1 MTART
6 ATPLATL
13 ARRLRTG
20 AALPIAVVLLAGA
33 SATPAEAHCS
43 ISDKVETCSGELTG
57 GPIKHTE
64 DGVEKLTISGL
75 TADFVAPSD
84 TTDPLIWLDIP
95 AVDPENKKD
104 WWGKDGPDGHSL
116 EATISLDTGHVL
128 GGKSGIEM
136 LSHGSTGNDGEYVEH
151 FDKHTTG
158 GDAGDGGKGGDVTLT
173 LKSAGGGGKIG
184 ALQVSGGDEDSFAIK
199 AGSFGG
205 TGGEGGKARA
215 KGGLKDAQGGE
226 GGRGGDAGTVNVT
239 LTDGHYL
246 TYDGAGIGMIVLSRG
261 GTGGEGGKA
270 ELDTWGDQDNAHGGD
285 GGDGGDGGEVTIVAD
300 SKDNSITTSGTYG
313 VFIAS
318 VGGDGGTGGEAEDG
332 HTYPGAGGDA
342 GNGGTVN
349 VTLSAQVTTTTSGE
363 TYGVYV
369 KSAGGFAGDSGDGS
383 GGITDHSGKPG
394 EPGAA
399 GDVTLTMTNSSIEN
413 ASTGSSASSDDQSYG
428 ILLQSVGGMGGDS
441 GKATD
446 GVATYGAKG
455 GSGGAGASATVNLMS
470 TTITMHGDYGT
481 GVLVQSVGGGGGV
494 AGKTDGVVAMSSSG
508 GAGGEGGKVGGSLKD
523 TTVSTDGDH
532 AYGIQLQSIGGGGGA
547 SGSAAGVVAVGG
559 KSGGLGGDAESVSIT
574 VDNASITTKGD
585 HAVGLS
591 LASIGGGGGQ
601 ASSSSGA
608 MAIGADG
615 GGGGDGGSVTL
626 TGKGHGIKSS
636 TAGQHSDAV
645 SLKSIGGGGGD
656 GAGTFELFGNFSSHV
671 GSSGGS
677 GGSGGDISYTGTEFD
692 DLSTTGDHS
701 NGLSLLSIGGG
712 GGTGGNIVTIS
723 LGVELDDVQSVDV
736 GGSSGNIN
744 HGGDIKDTTIGGSI
758 HTSGASASGVL
769 AASVGGGGGSVGSSY
784 DFTVGT
790 KFGSSSNLGSSLGS
804 GEDTGGDG
812 GTVTLTSNADITTEG
827 DHSDG
832 ILAASIGGGGG
843 KVGNIVDGTVG
854 VDLPNFSSK
863 TGASAGGGGDSGAVS
878 VTLAHVTSSADGSTI
893 GDIVTKGHHSAGVLA
908 MSLSGGGGKTGNTI
922 TGGVDTNIG
931 VASYGQNGGA
941 AGKAGAVTVTTA
953 VNVSTEGDFSA
964 VIEALSVGNS
974 GGHGGLVVN
983 GNISLVEAN
992 FTQGGAGGKSGT
1004 AGTVDVTNTGTLKS
1018 TGEWAVGV
1026 LALSVAGSG
1035 GAGGTTI
1042 AGDVSMG
1049 NFSAAVGGGG
1059 GDGGNASKVTVTNE
1073 GTISTAGEY
1082 SAGILAA
1089 SIGGHGG
1096 AAGTTVNGTITAG
1109 EVAVGGN
1116 VTIGGDGGKGGVAG
1130 AIEIN
1135 NKKGAVIVTA
1145 EKGATGILG
1154 LSLGGSGGVGG
1165 SNYSIA
1171 GSGGEYSATI
1181 SGSIGGSGGD
1191 GGKANTVTIQND
1203 GTIVTQKVFSDAILA
1218 LSIGG
1223 NGGKGGDSYAISA
1236 DYSSSGSFNA
1246 SLSMGGDG
1254 GSGAVGSDVSVTNT
1268 GVIAVGASSAAGIR
1282 AASVGGNGGVG
1293 GGGVAAFGTVAN
1305 NSGGDSKS
1313 LSVKSEVGGHGG
1325 TGMDAGT
1332 VTVTNSGTIT
1342 ADICS
1347 VVKLS
1352 SCASTP
1358 SSAPG
1363 ASGAGDDDD
1372 DKKFDPTKF
1381 FTSVGI
1387 SAQSV
1392 GGGGGA
1398 GGDAGSYAVGYTY
1411 TPKNIEEAKKFSL
1424 EITIGGSGGA
1434 GGDGNTVN
1442 VGNTGT
1448 IRTAGLASYGIFAQS
1463 VGGGGGSGGNGSP
1476 GLEGWLAEIY
1486 EDYEK
1491 INQVLESYETIKN
1504 IYKKEWKEI
1513 FLESWKFDM
1522 GGEGGGAGKG
1532 GDVIVSNSGTIITD
1546 GDSATAIYAH
1556 SVGGGGGAGGDGSMG
1571 GITSIALSGSA
1582 DAGSHG
1588 GKVTVDNY
1596 GQITTSGDGA
1606 MGIYA
1611 QSVGGGGGT
1620 AGDVEGSIIENMD
1633 SIVEVLGY
1641 NIFGGTGA
1649 GAGKGGDGGDVTV
1662 TLHKGSS
1669 ITTTGENAHAVWV
1682 QSVGGGGG
1690 AASWYGL
1697 GDDKSTNV
1705 VGSNGADGKG
1715 GLAKVTVDGTIDVSG
1730 EGAHG
1735 VFVQS
1740 VAGGVAG
1747 YGSGGAEINVSGT
1760 ITAKGK
1766 ESRAILVHT
1775 ADKASSDDDMGIA
1788 NITIESGGYVGVTD
1802 EGAYSAIGFVG
1813 GHSIY
1818 NSDHSLK
1825 ISNKLTNHGTLF
1837 SSNVALQTDGKH
1849 SLQFENDGTFYGRM
1863 DFGSS
1868 STMRNAVTNL
1878 AGGVI
1883 NLGNSHLGTS
1893 EYSTFVNSGTLK
1905 SGWEND
1911 TRRMTVHS
1919 GGSFTQTS
1927 TGTLLFDVS
1936 KDESDA
1942 GAFTLDFD
1950 KGGSLD
1956 GQIAFN
1962 FGSTVADGAN
1972 GSFDVVT
1979 LTAGDGASFDTSK
1992 LGVQSGGAVAYTL
2005 SKENKSDGDHL
2016 TLGYKVDYSGGSTS
2030 ATLSKNARGF
2040 GGYFAGLAGNMG
2052 TMSEKEREALDFL
2065 GVRILNA
2072 RNSRELD
2079 GVYKEQILEEA
2090 AVGVTK
2096 ALSTTQAVHT
2106 LLQSCPVLDPTDPQ
2120 GFYRQRDCAWFEA
2133 LGGKTHQSA
2142 TSTKAASDESSYGF
2156 AGAIQKEIATDLF
2169 LEIGGQ
2175 LEMVTLSG
2183 DNFKQD
2189 GTRVSGGLALKQEV
2203 GNLTFASSFAGGFYD
2218 LDHSRIYNG
2227 VGGVTTA
2234 TGDVKGGFV
2243 SAEARIE
2250 AVFEAHGFYAKPKA
2264 ALGIS
2269 HVWQNALTEQGTGG
2283 FNWHTDAIT
2292 HTSVT
2297 ARPSFEF
2304 GHAFKWGSSAAV
2316 AYLRAGLTA
2325 ELTNPDVSVTT
2336 RLTGVGAGLGDLDL
2350 NVGNDRFT
2358 GDLAA
2363 GLSVDVSERFN
2374 LSVLGQTSFSSSAY
2388 GYGGY
2393 ARASLKF

>member
-1 MTART
+1 MPFFARLPRSLS
-6 ATPLATL
+6 AGRAASGIGLPLAV
-13 ARRLRTG
+13 
-20 AALPIAVVLLAGA
+20 ALL
-33 SATPAEAHCS
+33 SATALTPAEAHCHS
-43 ISDKVETCSGELTG
+43 SNEVETCTG
-57 GPIKHTE
+57 DLNTGPIKHT
-64 DGVEKLTISGL
+64 DGGVENLTVSGL
-75 TADFVAPSD
+75 TVDYLAPSG

-95 AVDPENKKD
+95 AVTPENKKD
-104 WWGKDGPDGHSL
+104 WWGKDGPDGHAL
-116 EATISLDTGHVL
+116 QATISLDNGYSIKAV
-128 GGKSGIEM
+128 SGIET

-158 GDAGDGGKGGDVTLT
+158 GNAGDGGKGGAVTLM

-184 ALQVSGGDEDSFAIK
+184 ALEVSGGDSDSFAIK

-205 TGGEGGKARA
+205 TGGDGGKARA

-226 GGRGGDAGTVNVT
+226 GGRGGDAGTVSVT
-239 LTDGHYL
+239 LTDDHYF
-246 TYDGAGIGMIVLSRG
+246 TYDGAGIGMIVLSHG
-261 GTGGEGGKA
+261 GMGGDGGEA
-270 ELDTWGDQDNAHGGD
+270 ELDTWGDQDNAHGGVAGN
-285 GGDGGDGGEVTIVAD
+285 GGNGGTVTVAAD
-300 SKDNSITTSGTYG
+300 SENNSITTSGTYG

-318 VGGDGGTGGEAEDG
+318 VGGDGGTGGAAEDG

-349 VTLSAQVTTTTSGE
+349 VTLSTTVKNTKVGE

-383 GGITDHSGKPG
+383 GGITSHSGKPG

-399 GDVTLTMTNSSIEN
+399 GDASLTMTNSSIEN

-428 ILLQSVGGMGGDS
+428 ILVQSVGGMGGDS
-441 GKATD
+441 GKATG

-455 GSGGAGASATVNLMS
+455 GSGGAGASATVNLTS

-494 AGKTDGVVAMSSSG
+494 AGKTGGVVAMAASG
-508 GAGGEGGKVGGSLKD
+508 GAGGVGGKAGGSLKN
-523 TTVSTDGDH
+523 TTINTDGDH
-532 AYGIQLQSIGGGGGA
+532 AYGVQIQSIGGGGGA

-559 KSGGLGGDAESVSIT
+559 TSGGLGGDAGDVSIT
-574 VDNASITTKGD
+574 VDNGMVTTKGD
-585 HAVGLS
+585 HSDGFS

-601 ASSSSGA
+601 ASSSSGP

-615 GGGGDGGSVTL
+615 GGAGDGGAVTL
-626 TGKGHGIKSS
+626 TGAGFGVKSS
-636 TAGQHSDAV
+636 TSGRHSDAV

-712 GGTGGNIVTIS
+712 GGKGGNIVTIS
-723 LGVELDDVQSVDV
+723 LGAELNNVQSVSV
-736 GGSSGNIN
+736 GGSSGNLN
-744 HGGDIKDTTIGGSI
+744 HGGNITNTTVAGSI

-854 VDLPNFSSK
+854 MDLPNFSSS
-863 TGASAGGGGDSGAVS
+863 TGASAGGGGNSGAVN
-878 VTLAHVTSSADGSTI
+878 VTLAHVASSADGSPI

-953 VNVSTEGDFSA
+953 VNVSTEGDFSS

-992 FTQGGAGGKSGT
+992 YTQGGAGGKSGT

-1018 TGEWAVGV
+1018 TGGWSAGV

-1042 AGDVSMG
+1042 AGNVSMG
-1049 NFSAAVGGGG
+1049 NISAAVGGGG

-1116 VTIGGDGGKGGVAG
+1116 ITIGGDGGTGGVAG
-1130 AIEIN
+1130 AIQIN

-1145 EKGATGILG
+1145 EKAATGILG

-1236 DYSSSGSFNA
+1236 DYSSAGSFNA

-1254 GSGAVGSDVSVTNT
+1254 GSGAVGNNVSVTNT

-1282 AASVGGNGGVG
+1282 ALSVGGNGGVG

-1358 SSAPG
+1358 SSASG
-1363 ASGAGDDDD
+1363 ASGSGDDDD

-1697 GDDKSTNV
+1697 GDDKSTDV

-1740 VAGGVAG
+1740 VAGGVAD

-1766 ESRAILVHT
+1766 NSRAILVHT
-1775 ADKASSDDDMGIA
+1775 ADAASDEDEMGVA

-1825 ISNKLTNHGTLF
+1825 ISNKLTNHGTL
-1837 SSNVALQTDGKH
+1837 SSTNVALQTDGKH

-1883 NLGNSHLGTS
+1883 NLGNSQLGTS

-1905 SGWEND
+1905 SGWNND

-1936 KDESDA
+1936 KDETQA
-1942 GAFTLDFD
+1942 GAFTLDFA
-1950 KGGSLD
+1950 KGGALD
-1956 GQIAFN
+1956 GQLAFN
-1962 FGSTVADGAN
+1962 FGNTLANGAS
-1972 GSFDVVT
+1972 GSFDVAT
-1979 LTAGDGASFDTSK
+1979 LTAGSGSSFDTSK
-1992 LGVQSGGAVAYTL
+1992 LGVQSGGAVAYTW
-2005 SKENKSDGDHL
+2005 SKATKSDGDHL
-2016 TLGYKVDYSGGSTS
+2016 TLGYSVDYSGDATG
-2030 ATLSKNARGF
+2030 ATLTQNARTF
-2040 GGYFAGLAGNMG
+2040 GQFFAGVSQQVGSLS
-2052 TMSEKEREALDFL
+2052 TEQQEILDAL
-2065 GVRILNA
+2065 GARILNA
-2072 RNSRELD
+2072 SSSAELSS
-2079 GVYKEQILEEA
+2079 VYEEHLLDEA
-2090 AVGVTK
+2090 ATGVTK

-2106 LLQSCPVLDPTDPQ
+2106 LLQSCPVLDPADPM

-2133 LGGKTHQSA
+2133 LGSISHQDGTSSRPKT
-2142 TSTKAASDESSYGF
+2142 DESTHGF
-2156 AGAIQKEIATDLF
+2156 AGAIQKEIADGLF

-2175 LEMVTLSG
+2175 LEKVYLSG
-2183 DNFKQD
+2183 ANFKQD
-2189 GTRVSGGLALKQEV
+2189 GTRVSGGFALKQEV
-2203 GNLTFASSFAGGFYD
+2203 GNLTFATSFAGGFYD
-2218 LDHSRIYNG
+2218 LDHARVYNG
-2227 VGGVTTA
+2227 GGGLATA
-2234 TGDVKGGFV
+2234 TADVKGGFV

-2250 AVFEAHGFYAKPKA
+2250 AVFEAHGFYAKPKVG
-2264 ALGIS
+2264 LGVS
-2269 HVWQNALTEQGTGG
+2269 HVWQDAFTEQGAGG
-2283 FNWHTDAIT
+2283 LNWHTNAIR
-2292 HTSVT
+2292 HTAVHT
-2297 ARPSFEF
+2297 RPSLEV
-2304 GHAFKWGSSAAV
+2304 GKAFQWGSSSAV

-2325 ELTNPDVSVTT
+2325 ELTNPDVNVRT
-2336 RLTGVGAGLGDLDL
+2336 RLADGAALGNLDL
-2350 NVGNDRFT
+2350 TVGNDRFVA
-2358 GDLAA
+2358 DLAA
-2363 GLSVDVSERFN
+2363 GLSVDVNERLN
-2374 LSVLGQTSFSSSAY
+2374 LSLLGQTSFTSSSY
-2388 GYGGY
+2388 GVGGY
-2393 ARASLKF
+2393 ARASFKF